1 MIHPSREFAAPL
13 VSLRVADCLE
23 LLGSLPDESV
33 DVIVTDP
40 AYSGMNQH
48 LKFGHGRIVGDY
60 RGGTNGAGNSKWF
73 AEFHDDPTTFGVFLG
88 ECRRVL
94 KPERHLYVMF
104 DSYSLLS
111 LAPLVRAHFDLKNL
125 IVWDK
130 SLLGM
135 GHQFRRRHELVV
147 FATKGRRKLNRRD
160 LPDVWRIRRLARA
173 PYPTQKPVE
182 LFEAMICGS
191 TEPGFLVCDPFM
203 GSGSS
208 AIAALR
214 HGCRFLGSDLSP
226 RAVALARERVRGFLA
241 TGTDALQPVSA
252 LPDGENAFWKGPVS
266 RSVKANRALSGTQ
279 VPLFAEASP

>member
-1 MIHPSREFAAPL
+1 M
-13 VSLRVADCLE
+13 
-23 LLGSLPDESV
+23 LGSLSDESV
-33 DVIVTDP
+33 DLIVTDP

-48 LKFGHGRIVGDY
+48 LKFGRGRIVGDY
-60 RGGTNGAGNSKWF
+60 RGGSTAATNGKWF
-73 AEFHDDPTTFGVFLG
+73 AEFHDDPATFATFLG

-130 SLLGM
+130 ALLGM

-147 FATKGRRKLNRRD
+147 FASKGRRKLSRRD

-182 LFEAMICGS
+182 LFEAMMCGS
-191 TEPGFLVCDPFM
+191 VEAGFVVCDPFM

-214 HGCRFLGSDLSP
+214 QGCRFVGGDSSA
-226 RAVALARERVRGFLA
+226 RAVALARERVRGYLA
-241 TGTDALQPVSA
+241 SGIDTLQPRSA
-252 LPDGENAFWKGPVS
+252 LPDGEIAFWEKPIKAKPRLALPRTGELFDQPS
-266 RSVKANRALSGTQ
+266 R
-279 VPLFAEASP
+279 

>member
-1 MIHPSREFAAPL
+1 VIAAL
-13 VSLRVADCLE
+13 QNVSDGQIDLRQQECLT

-33 DVIVTDP
+33 DVVVTDP

-48 LKFGHGRIVGDY
+48 LKLGHGRIVGDY
-60 RGGTNGAGNSKWF
+60 RGGAGGGLDGKWF
-73 AEFHDDPTTFGVFLG
+73 AEFHDDPQTFGTFLA

-94 KPERHLYVMF
+94 KPNRHLYLMF

-111 LAPLVRAHFDLKNL
+111 LGPHVREHFALKNV

-130 SLLGM
+130 TLLGM
-135 GHQFRRRHELVV
+135 GHYFRRRHELVL
-147 FATKGRRKLNRRD
+147 FACKGRRKLSRRD
-160 LPDVWRIRRLARA
+160 LPDVWRIRRLLRA

-182 LFEAMICGS
+182 LFQAMLCAS

-214 HGCRFLGSDLSP
+214 HGCRFVGGDSAE
-226 RAVALARERVRGFLA
+226 RAVDMARRRVDEFLARGV
-241 TGTDALQPVSA
+241 DPLQPQPA
-252 LPDGENAFWKGPVS
+252 LGRGDRAFWLAPQES
-266 RSVKANRALSGTQ
+266 QRRLPIDQATR
-279 VPLFAEASP
+279 EASAHDAPA

>member
-1 MIHPSREFAAPL
+1 MICPSREFAAPL
-13 VSLRVADCLE
+13 VSLRRADCLE
-23 LLGSLPDESV
+23 LLRSLPDESI
-33 DVIVTDP
+33 DAIVTDP

-48 LKFGHGRIVGDY
+48 LKFGRGRIVGDY
-60 RGGTNGAGNSKWF
+60 RGGANGARNSKWF
-73 AEFHDDPTTFGVFLG
+73 AEFHDDPTTFGIFLG
-88 ECRRVL
+88 ECHRVL

-111 LAPLVRAHFDLKNL
+111 LAPLVRSHFELKNL
-125 IVWDK
+125 IVRDK
-130 SLLGM
+130 AVLGM

-147 FATKGRRKLNRRD
+147 FATKGRRKLSRRD
-160 LPDVWRIRRLARA
+160 LPDVWRIRRLVRA

-182 LFEAMICGS
+182 LFEAMICAS

-214 HGCRFLGSDLSP
+214 HGCRFLGGDLSA

-241 TGTDALQPVSA
+241 SGVDGLQPRSA
-252 LPDGENAFWKGPVS
+252 LPEGEEAFWKGPS
-266 RSVKANRALSGTQ
+266 GRAIEPRRLEEGDGLSAPQ
-279 VPLFAEASP
+279 PSL